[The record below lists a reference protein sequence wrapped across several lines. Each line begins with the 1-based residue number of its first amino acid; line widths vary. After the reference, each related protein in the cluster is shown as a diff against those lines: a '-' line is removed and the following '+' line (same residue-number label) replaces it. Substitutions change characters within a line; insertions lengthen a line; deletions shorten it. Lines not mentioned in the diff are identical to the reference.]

1 MAVADIAEKLAIKTE
16 APDYSE
22 GTEAAPQTGDP
33 VKLEERIL
41 ELCQQHAKGITD
53 EIIMADQP
61 MIDAEKRL
69 KALQRLLSM
78 VRYQF
83 L

>member
-16 APDYSE
+16 APDYGE

-41 ELCQQHAKGITD
+41 VSATRQGHHGRDNNGRSAHDRRREKAQGST
-53 EIIMADQP
+53 ETIINGKMSL
-61 MIDAEKRL
+61 IK
-69 KALQRLLSM
+69 
-78 VRYQF
+78 
-83 L
+83 